1 MKINSIGLFTVG
13 ILTCLF
19 GAAYS
24 CSDKT
29 YELRGQVQ
37 DDLTHASI
45 PGRRILVQA
54 LTAEENGLIP
64 VYIDEFSTD
73 EEGNFSYQLKRDKRY
88 YLYNLSFVG
97 DSDYAYKNVQL
108 GLTELT
114 RYGKFL
120 TFELRRLTDLTIRL
134 ESRRQID
141 MEESVYVSWFTD
153 GTEGRYLYPYTVSNH
168 GSAPATQ
175 QLKWTG
181 GNVRSEI
188 HTKVFAGKP
197 TVIHWEIFRYGKY
210 RKISDTIMCG
220 RDAENQVML
229 TF

>member
-1 MKINSIGLFTVG
+1 MRNQVAICLLICFSITGN
-13 ILTCLF
+13 
-19 GAAYS
+19 S
-24 CSDKT
+24 CSDKS

-37 DDLTHASI
+37 DDQTQASI

-54 LTAEENGLIP
+54 LTAEENGLFP

-73 EEGNFSYQLKRDKRY
+73 AEGKFSYRLKRDSRY

-97 DSDYAYKNVQL
+97 DSAYAYKNVQL

-153 GTEGRYLYPYTVSNH
+153 GTEGKYLYPYTVSNH
-168 GSAPATQ
+168 GSVPATQ

-181 GNVRSEI
+181 GKVRSEI
-188 HTKVFAGKP
+188 HTKVFAGKA

-210 RKISDTIMCG
+210 RKISDTIMCA
-220 RDAENQVML
+220 RDAENQVTL

>member
-1 MKINSIGLFTVG
+1 MQILRNQIAIGALACLLGTV
-13 ILTCLF
+13 
-19 GAAYS
+19 YS
-24 CSDKT
+24 CSDKS
-29 YELRGQVQ
+29 YELNGHVQ
-37 DDLTHASI
+37 DDNTHTAI
-45 PGRRILVQA
+45 PDRRILVQA
-54 LTAEENGLIP
+54 LTEGENTLVP

-73 EEGNFSYQLKRDKRY
+73 AEGNFSYRLQRDNRY

-97 DSDYAYKNVQL
+97 DSAYAYKNVQL
-108 GLTELT
+108 GLTELS

-141 MEESVYVSWFTD
+141 MEESVYVTWITD

-175 QLKWTG
+175 ELKWTG
-181 GNVRSEI
+181 GKVRSEI
-188 HTKVFAGKP
+188 CTKVFAGKN
-197 TVIHWEIFRYGKY
+197 TIIHWEIFRYGKY
-210 RKISDTIMCG
+210 RKISDTIMCA
-220 RDAENQVML
+220 RDADNQVTL